1 MKINNSW
8 WLKICFAA
16 MCGCAMEACRRRGKS
31 PALAEC
37 LRGSYM

>member
-16 MCGCAMEACRRRGKS
+16 MCGCAMEAWRRREKS
-31 PALAEC
+31 LVPAEC
-37 LRGSYM
+37 LRSSYM